1 MSAAAN
7 YILSV
12 DAMVSM
18 ATALGQTEDA
28 KKYQSELVQW
38 RAAYHA
44 RFWNAT
50 SGTYTG
56 NPLEVQTITATVR
69 KNAFS
74 LVVLFSVGGFVDG
87 ADFEVLQL
95 PAVSMDAPPTAY
107 SLGRNKLPPF
117 MLTCTVPMTTHI

>member
-74 LVVLFSVGGFVDG
+74 LAVLFSVGGFVDG

-95 PAVSMDAPPTAY
+95 PAVSMNAPPTAY
-107 SLGRNKLPPF
+107 SLGRNKLPPCI
-117 MLTCTVPMTTHI
+117 LTYAIPMTTHI